1 MKAIDLLKY
10 LDKAD
15 PAYIEEASDYNL
27 LLYRKR
33 RKRTRTAL
41 AACLILVVLAGVFL
55 TKPALYAWETRNTV
69 VSWRDKGGFVYLE

>member
-1 MKAIDLLKY
+1 MKNEQLLTY
-10 LDKAD
+10 MELAD
-15 PAYIEEASDYNL
+15 PAYVEEASDLGL

-41 AACLILVVLAGVFL
+41 AACLILVVLAGVFF

-69 VSWRDKGGFVYLE
+69 TS